1 MIVADTTLLIHI
13 AVPSSK
19 PADADAAEAVARR
32 DAVWIVP
39 PVWASE
45 VRHVVA
51 KYVRGAFM
59 TSENALSVVRRIET
73 LVVVTPVS
81 HEEVLDAAFRFELSG
96 YDAEVRRARRAP
108 RRAARDVGQA
118 GPAGSEP
125 GRHARSVRGLS
136 APVKAPR

>member
-13 AVPSSK
+13 AIPSSK
-19 PADADAAEAVARR
+19 PSDADAAEAVARR

-96 YDAEVRRARRAP
+96 YDAEYAALAERLGVPLVTSDKQVLRGVSRAVTP
-108 RRAARDVGQA
+108 AAFVA
-118 GPAGSEP
+118 
-125 GRHARSVRGLS
+125 
-136 APVKAPR
+136 

>member
-96 YDAEVRRARRAP
+96 YDAEY
-108 RRAARDVGQA
+108 AALAERLGVPLVTSDKRVVFSVPHA
-118 GPAGSEP
+118 VTPA
-125 GRHARSVRGLS
+125 AFV
-136 APVKAPR
+136 A